1 MSISKVLS
9 KFVFQFFN
17 LFCFISG
24 IGILWIAY
32 FMDKKLYKWSGF
44 VDSELT
50 TVPQVLTAVGLA
62 LLVIAIVVICM
73 CGTLKNIKYRLL
85 LVSMLLAILLIGEF
99 LLGGVVYHMR
109 SDMEHYALKQME
121 YTISAYN
128 KTEHE
133 ATRQSWNV
141 LQSNIECC
149 GIEGPK
155 DWKSVTGTGEL
166 PASCCYAIQI
176 DQSCTEINSYTIGCF
191 EKFKT
196 NLQQNSQIIFWS
208 AIGFALIQI
217 FAVFLAFYCKCSIV
231 HDEEYEKI

>member
-1 MSISKVLS
+1 MSISTFLS

-24 IGILWIAY
+24 VGILWIAY
-32 FMDKKLYKWSGF
+32 FIDRKLYKWSEF

-50 TVPQVLTAVGLA
+50 SLPQVLTAVGLT
-62 LLVIAIVVICM
+62 LLVIAVVCVYA
-73 CGTLKNIKYRLL
+73 TLKNIKYRLI
-85 LVSMLLAILLIGEF
+85 LVSLLLAILLVGEF

-109 SDMEHYALKQME
+109 SDMEQYALKRME
-121 YTISAYN
+121 YTISEYN
-128 KTEHE
+128 KTGHE

-155 DWKSVTGTGEL
+155 DWKLVSLSGGL
-166 PASCCYAIQI
+166 PASCCYAVQI

-191 EKFKT
+191 QKFKT
-196 NLQQNSQIIFWS
+196 NLQQNSRIIFWF
-208 AIGFALIQI
+208 AVGFALVQI
-217 FAVFLAFYCKCSIV
+217 FAVFLAFYFKCSVV
-231 HDEEYEKI
+231 HEEYEKI